1 MFLRSSGII
10 LHSVKKN
17 RRLLMFFNLLK
28 NMTFWSFRIKY
39 RFSTR
44 NLTHLFFAVHHLD
57 QLADI
62 CILWT
67 MDALFGNNSGFD
79 DSPADISSIQIKIK
93 ILKLNPVTPLH
104 LATFFHEE
112 N

>member
-1 MFLRSSGII
+1 MFS
-10 LHSVKKN
+10 
-17 RRLLMFFNLLK
+17 NLLK

>member
-1 MFLRSSGII
+1 MFLKSSGII

-17 RRLLMFFNLLK
+17 RRLLMFSNLLK

-44 NLTHLFFAVHHLD
+44 NLTHLFFAIHHLD

-62 CILWT
+62 CILWA